1 MMRSMAAVL
10 FLALLAGLA
19 SAASYAGASTSHRVY
34 LTASG
39 RVLVLTGSIKA
50 TVSKGSMRVNG
61 VTVKPGDVIEI
72 VANDVYSGQLR
83 IYSNGYLC
91 TLLYGNATL
100 VVNGRVV
107 ASNTRLKL
115 CHIYLDPSTISS
127 TLTVTVKPRP
137 RGYTRLIVDSSTLI
151 KGIDSSSILLQG
163 LMPSSSQSLQ
173 ISIGVGSGGHF
184 HAHRRG
190 YVRGAASVVV
200 VNGHTVPMI
209 TSVGLAA
216 AALVAAAAAAAWWI
230 RKR

>member
-1 MMRSMAAVL
+1 M
-10 FLALLAGLA
+10 
-19 SAASYAGASTSHRVY
+19 
-34 LTASG
+34 TASG

-50 TVSKGSMRVNG
+50 TVLKGSMRVNG
-61 VTVKPGDVIEI
+61 VTVKPGDVIEV
-72 VANDVYSGQLR
+72 VANDVYRGRLR
-83 IYSNGYLC
+83 IGSNGYLC
-91 TLLYGNATL
+91 ALLYGNATL
-100 VVNGRVV
+100 VINGRVV

-151 KGIDSSSILLQG
+151 KGTDSSSILLQG
-163 LMPSSSQSLQ
+163 LVPSSSRSLQ
-173 ISIGVGSGGHF
+173 ISIGAGPRGGHF

-200 VNGHTVPMI
+200 VNGHTVPII

-216 AALVAAAAAAAWWI
+216 AAATSAAAAWWI